1 MPHTAAM
8 TAAIKQHTTMADAPS
23 ATDLQNSSMCVSR
36 QCQSS
41 SRGDEISCA
50 ANYKDTD
57 PQRAH
62 HIEIIQVQPRVCVL
76 RADKMRA
83 MRLATSIQAPLR

>member
-1 MPHTAAM
+1 
-8 TAAIKQHTTMADAPS
+8 MADVPS
-23 ATDLQNSSMCVSR
+23 ATDLQNSSVCVSR

-41 SRGDEISCA
+41 SRVDEISLLRTTVRHYA
-50 ANYKDTD
+50 L
-57 PQRAH
+57 
-62 HIEIIQVQPRVCVL
+62 HIEIIRVQSRECVL